1 MTWEVV
7 VPETLFV
14 FNLEHGWCVEHEPS
28 NIQEKWPYNRKL
40 RRVQLMWLVQVSII
54 NLYKLDYLIL
64 LKSWKFLKLLTK
76 DQNSQFNRS
85 ILCRVIKT
93 EHIILEL
100 SVTFHLIR
108 VQHFL
113 ILGELLVVT
122 HGSHAW
128 VLWFIVFVSIIEL
141 WFFILIK
148 SLTIL
153 SYICICLFSI
163 GGFEQFVNS
172 CFVEDTLSR
181 AQENSSNKAG
191 RTTQ

>member
-14 FNLEHGWCVEHEPS
+14 FDLEHGWCVEHEPP
-28 NIQEKWPYNRKL
+28 NIQKKWPYNRKL

-108 VQHFL
+108 GQHFL

-122 HGSHAW
+122 NGSHAW

-153 SYICICLFSI
+153 S
-163 GGFEQFVNS
+163 
-172 CFVEDTLSR
+172 
-181 AQENSSNKAG
+181 
-191 RTTQ
+191 